1 MDGDLNI
8 PDLRAFVASV
18 RAGSISQAATILAVS
33 QPTVSQRLQRL
44 ERAIGDRL
52 LVRGKQGV
60 RPTAAGERLLGYAER
75 ILAMQHEARHGVAA
89 GPAAAA
95 PGRRT
100 IGLLED
106 LVVTALPVVLADF
119 AVLHPQV
126 QLRVRTG
133 AAAEL
138 KRLAV
143 RGQLDLAFGDPTVMP
158 EACIRWRHQA
168 PLAWASSPGLDLT
181 GAELPLV
188 MFSPP
193 CRWRRPV
200 LDAVERAGR
209 RWRVA
214 FQSNSMAAV
223 QAAVVSGLGAAA
235 LLPGSVPAGC
245 SADAA
250 ATLLPDLPE
259 VDIAVSRRPGVEG
272 DLALNT
278 LESLLV
284 ASVGAAYQA
293 RPAA

>member
-1 MDGDLNI
+1 VDDDLNI
-8 PDLRAFVASV
+8 SDLRAFVASV
-18 RAGSISQAATILAVS
+18 RAGSISQAAAILAVS

-44 ERAIGDRL
+44 ERVIGDRL

-60 RPTAAGERLLGYAER
+60 RPTASGERLLGYAER
-75 ILAMQHEARHGVAA
+75 ILAMQQEARHGVAA
-89 GPAAAA
+89 DPIAAAS
-95 PGRRT
+95 GRRT

-126 QLRVRTG
+126 ELRVRTG

-138 KRLAV
+138 KRLAA

-158 EACIRWRHQA
+158 EACTRWRHQM
-168 PLAWASSPGLDLT
+168 PLAWAASPGLDLT
-181 GAELPLV
+181 GDELPLV

-209 RWRVA
+209 RWHVA
-214 FQSNSMAAV
+214 LQSNSMAAV
-223 QAAVVSGLGAAA
+223 QAAVVTGLGAAA
-235 LLPGSVPAGC
+235 LLPRSVPAGC
-245 SADAA
+245 SVDA
-250 ATLLPDLPE
+250 TTVLPTLPE

-278 LESLLV
+278 LEGLLV
-284 ASVGAAYQA
+284 ASVGAAYDA
-293 RPAA
+293 PRAA

>member
-1 MDGDLNI
+1 VDGDLNI

-75 ILAMQHEARHGVAA
+75 ILAMQQEARHGVAA

-95 PGRRT
+95 RGRRT

-106 LVVTALPVVLADF
+106 LVVTALPVVLADY

-223 QAAVVSGLGAAA
+223 QAAVVTGLGAAA